1 MSSILIV
8 DDDTNFRK
16 LLDDTLRYGGY
27 DTIVAADGHTGLKLA
42 SKHIPDLII
51 SDVNMPHLNG
61 FQMLE
66 GIRNTPRTSTIP
78 VIFLTGERH
87 YPEMRKGMMSGAEDY
102 LVKPVTPEDVLTAVK
117 VQLDKRATLGEQH
130 HKTLR
135 LLRKKI
141 IYALPH
147 ELNTPLQ
154 AIVGYA
160 QLLQMD
166 DGATPPEEVLEY
178 AGHIAAAGSRLQ
190 RLIENYLIFAQL
202 ELIHLDAEAT
212 AAAHNHIVK
221 DCEPIITKAAQDRA
235 THHDRLED
243 LQINLTH
250 QALRISEKDLA
261 KIMYELI
268 DNAFK
273 FSPAGLP
280 IVVQSRRHEDLL
292 YIWVRDEGRGMSAEQ
307 VAQMDAYMQFGR
319 ELYEQQG
326 IGLGFA
332 VAKRLV
338 ELHHGA
344 IKIDTLPNQGTVV
357 TVRFPL
363 F

>member
-1 MSSILIV
+1 MTTILIV
-8 DDDTNFRK
+8 DDDPK
-16 LLDDTLRYGGY
+16 LRAFLDDTLRFGGY
-27 DTIVAADGHTGLKLA
+27 NTLMAADGYAGINLA

-51 SDVNMPHLNG
+51 SDINMPHFNG
-61 FQMLE
+61 YQMLE
-66 GIRNTPRTSTIP
+66 DVRNTPRLSNIP
-78 VIFLTGERH
+78 VIFLTAESH
-87 YPEMRKGMMSGAEDY
+87 YSEMRKGMTGGAEDY
-102 LVKPVTPEDVLTAVK
+102 LIKPVTPQDVLAAVK
-117 VQLDKRATLGEQH
+117 VQLDKRATLDEQH

-147 ELNTPLQ
+147 ELHTPLQ
-154 AIVGYA
+154 AILGYA

-166 DGATPPEEVLEY
+166 NGATPPEAVLEY
-178 AGHIAAAGSRLQ
+178 AGYIAEAGSRLQ

-202 ELIHLDAEAT
+202 ELIHLDADAT

-221 DCEPIITKAAQDRA
+221 DSEPIITKAAQDIA
-235 THHDRLED
+235 TRHDRLDD
-243 LQINLTH
+243 LQIHLTH
-250 QALRISEKDLA
+250 QALRISETDLA
-261 KIMYELI
+261 KIMLELI

-273 FSPAGLP
+273 FSPPGLP

-292 YIWVRDEGRGMSAEQ
+292 YIWVRDEGCGMSEEE

-338 ELHHGA
+338 ELHNGA